1 MNHSMTKDANSHL
14 LCDTCREYLALRNE
28 LNEVETELASIL
40 ERARYNEKLNS
51 PPAGSSASDTNQA
64 ILGITTVSSEHLSN
78 LVVAVMKGED
88 ATKETA
94 LTKEYPKPRIISS
107 GDKPVRCEFSLHEV
121 LSGYARVTRLNGEE
135 PKVREGKQVNYCGN
149 VFHSHSHF

>member
-1 MNHSMTKDANSHL
+1 M
-14 LCDTCREYLALRNE
+14 RNE
-28 LNEVETELASIL
+28 LEEVETELASIL
-40 ERARYNEKLNS
+40 ERARCNEKLNS
-51 PPAGSSASDTNQA
+51 LPAGSAASASDTNQA

-94 LTKEYPKPRIISS
+94 LTKEYPKPRMLSE

-135 PKVREGKQVNYCGN
+135 PKVREGEQLSHCGN
-149 VFHSHSHF
+149 VFLVHYCSIN